1 MRINPQLME
10 KIRESLSSVLPIT
23 AIVLALS
30 ITLVPLTPGVLVLF
44 LFGSFMLIV
53 GVGMFTLGVDM
64 SMTPMG
70 SGIGAYMSRAKHRV
84 FPLAAAFVLGM
95 LITVAEPD
103 LTVLA
108 GQVPAIPNAVL
119 IMTVAAGVGL
129 FLAVALLRVMLRI
142 PLSRLLVGETLL
154 IGLCALIS
162 GVILGILGS
171 WALDQLTV
179 AMFLAAPED
188 LFTFSIS
195 WAES

>member
-129 FLAVALLRVMLRI
+129 FLACLLYTSPSPRD
-142 PLSRLLVGETLL
+142 P
-154 IGLCALIS
+154 
-162 GVILGILGS
+162 
-171 WALDQLTV
+171 
-179 AMFLAAPED
+179 
-188 LFTFSIS
+188 
-195 WAES
+195 